1 MGHTGTGRLEDETN
15 IFQVM
20 MTGDPRN
27 SFGNFTQNSLV
38 LPEYQ
43 PKGVQQKLAPMWQIG
58 LQENIDLKAPGVRDA
73 KPGRSGA
80 ISTGWDKRTNVYDNN
95 RTIQT
100 APWLNWE
107 GFEWLWSSDWN
118 ARRGAYMYQ
127 MLLDSDQGNKA
138 LNKDT
143 GVFTPSPY
151 PFTALR
157 FCKPVSSTPLL

>member
-1 MGHTGTGRLEDETN
+1 MLEGETN

-20 MTGDPRN
+20 MTGDPKN
-27 SFGNFTQNSLV
+27 SYGQFTQNSFV
-38 LPEYQ
+38 LPAFQ
-43 PKGVQQKLAPMWQIG
+43 PKGVQQKEAPHWQIG
-58 LQENIDLKAPGVRDA
+58 FQENIDLKAPGVRDA
-73 KPGRSGA
+73 VPGRSGA
-80 ISTGWDKRTNVYDNN
+80 ISTGWDHRTNVFDNQ
-95 RTIQT
+95 RTVQV

-107 GFEWLWSSDWN
+107 GAPWLWSSEWM

-151 PFTALR
+151 PPTALR
-157 FCKPVSSTPLL
+157 FLKPVSTTPLL